1 MSTDSLFLG
10 IDVGGTKTQI
20 CLISSRGSVVLE
32 KKLTSFPNKTPRDF
46 FGDIVTCLF
55 DSDASIQL
63 SDIAAVGI
71 GLPGT
76 VDPITHTLSNSPAFN
91 WLNIDL
97 KAELKSV
104 FKVPLYLSNDVN
116 FAAIGEQWKG
126 AAAGINDFVMITI
139 GTGIGAAIV
148 INNQLYQGFS
158 GEAGEIG
165 YFLTAGHVDL
175 ENQIAS
181 NEFGFFESISSGT
194 AIRHQALR
202 FFEQHDFKQSAISLV
217 VQNHLD
223 IKAEH
228 VLKAAG
234 DGDSAALAILEKPL
248 QHLSVAVS
256 NIASL
261 LNPELVVI
269 GGGVA
274 ESGEVFI
281 AKVQSEVNKMTP
293 ISTTLKLAMLGNK
306 AGALGAAHYAM
317 QKSGIDISWC

>member
-1 MSTDSLFLG
+1 MSVDSLFLG
-10 IDVGGTKTQI
+10 VDVGGTKTQV
-20 CLISSRGSVVLE
+20 CLVSSQGSVVLE
-32 KKLTSFPNKTPRDF
+32 KKLTSYPNKTPQDF

-55 DSDASIQL
+55 DSDVSIQL
-63 SDIAAVGI
+63 SDIVAVGI

-76 VDPITHTLSNSPAFN
+76 VDPATHTLSNSPAFN

-97 KAELKSV
+97 KAALKGV
-104 FKVPLYLSNDVN
+104 FKMPIHLNNDVN

-126 AAAGINDFVMITI
+126 AAAGINNFVMITI
-139 GTGIGAAIV
+139 GTGIGAAMV
-148 INNQLYQGFS
+148 INDQLYNGFS
-158 GEAGEIG
+158 GKAGEVG
-165 YFLTAGHVDL
+165 YFITGDYVDSKT
-175 ENQIAS
+175 ET
-181 NEFGFFESISSGT
+181 EDFGFFENISSGT
-194 AIRHQALR
+194 AIRHQAIK
-202 FFEQHDFKQSAISLV
+202 FFEQQDFKQSSISLLV
-217 VQNHLD
+217 ENYLE
-223 IKAEH
+223 IKTEH

-234 DGDSAALAILEKPL
+234 DGDPAALAILEKPL
-248 QHLSVAVS
+248 QHLSIAVS

-281 AKVQSEVNKMTP
+281 EKVQSEVNKMTP